1 MARDIWQSGLS
12 AVDSAELVRSAVRW
26 NADGLRIMGEL
37 FPTTS
42 LREILVLG
50 CGKAGSGMVA
60 GLEASLAECPLTR
73 RGWVQV
79 PDDCVRPTDGIR
91 LFGARPAGFNFPTE
105 RGVEGSQHI
114 LELARYADPRDL
126 CIVLISGG
134 GSALL
139 PAPTPPL
146 TLADKLAVTKTLSS
160 AGADIRKLN
169 TVRKQ
174 LSQIKGGKLAAACRA
189 ERLVTLVVSDI
200 LGDPLDLIAS
210 GPTVPAANRP
220 QEALQILQQ
229 FEALGYSFPP
239 TVYQVLRETNEST
252 PHSNEYPPVMRHHV
266 IGNNATAVHA
276 AAERARQLGFVTK
289 VVPPEPDGTSAEFVG
304 RSLAQSLTQQ
314 SHASKSAWCM
324 VWGGEP
330 TVTLCDP
337 TIRGKGGR
345 NQHAALAALEWFW
358 QHGTPA
364 GEFAILA
371 GGTDGEDGPTD
382 AAGAWWDTHTFKTI
396 QANNRSPRP
405 YLDRC
410 DAYHYFRDLGSLLQ
424 TGPTH
429 TNVCDLRVAVWLPTC
444 HRLRPSGQRRS

>member
-1 MARDIWQSGLS
+1 
-12 AVDSAELVRSAVRW
+12 
-26 NADGLRIMGEL
+26 MGEL
-37 FPTTS
+37 FPAAS
-42 LREILVLG
+42 LREIVVLG
-50 CGKAGSGMVA
+50 CGKAGAGMVA
-60 GLEASLAECPLTR
+60 GLETSLSDCPLPR

-79 PDDCVRPTDGIR
+79 PDDCVRPTEGIR
-91 LFGARPAGFNFPTE
+91 LFGARPAGFNFPTA
-105 RGVEGSQHI
+105 RGVEGAQHL
-114 LELARYADPRDL
+114 LELARHADPRDL

-146 TLADKLAVTKTLSS
+146 TLADKLAVTQTLSS

-169 TVRKQ
+169 TVRKR

-189 ERLVTLVVSDI
+189 ERLITLVVSDI

-210 GPTVPAANRP
+210 GPTVPATGDP
-220 QEALQILQQ
+220 QEAWRIVQHFAQ
-229 FEALGYSFPP
+229 LGYSFPESM
-239 TVYQVLRETNEST
+239 YQVLRAPIELTS
-252 PHSNEYPPVMRHHV
+252 HSNTYPPVMRHHV
-266 IGNNATAVHA
+266 IGNNATAVNA
-276 AAERARQLGFVTK
+276 AADRARQLGFATT
-289 VVPPEPDGTSAEFVG
+289 VVPPEGEGTSAELVG
-304 RSLAQSLTQQ
+304 QSLAQQLTQLALN
-314 SHASKSAWCM
+314 STKACCL

-345 NQHAALAALEWFW
+345 NQHAALAALEWTW
-358 QHGTPA
+358 QHGIPA
-364 GEFAILA
+364 GDIAILA

-382 AAGAWWDTHTFKTI
+382 AAGAWWDTQSFKSV
-396 QANNRSPRP
+396 QASNRSPRP

-410 DAYHYFRDLGSLLQ
+410 DAYHYFRDLGGLLQ

-444 HRLRPSGQRRS
+444 HHLSPFGQRRS